1 MIMLSM
7 IDRGE
12 GRMTVQ
18 ETRHPFA
25 AKVTQVDRRSPMPA
39 WAQVERDLRGVLDQ
53 GVEAGLQ
60 LPTEKDLAAMYG
72 VSRITVRQALAA
84 LADNGYV
91 ERRQGMGTFV
101 ADRPRLVQHDVG
113 LMTPWRDRF
122 RAAGEDAASVH
133 LTDATPEDEPYDL
146 VRELTPAE
154 RGTPRL
160 HLKRL
165 HLVNGRPIG
174 LTDSWIAGRAADA
187 LRGRELIDASV
198 SKTLESVSIAA
209 DRVEHFLEVRSVNAA
224 ETVLLDTGTGSQVFV
239 DWSIGRA
246 GDELVETSRT
256 VWLGSRVRFHYSTDI
271 DGLHRP
277 GVDTGSAAAREDE
290 A

>member
-1 MIMLSM
+1 
-7 IDRGE
+7 
-12 GRMTVQ
+12 MTVQ
-18 ETRHPFA
+18 QTSHPFA
-25 AKVTQVDRRSPMPA
+25 AKVTPVDRRSPMPA
-39 WAQVERDLRGVLDQ
+39 WAQVERDLRAVIDQ
-53 GVEAGLQ
+53 GVEAGVQ
-60 LPTEKDLAAMYG
+60 LPTEKDLAALYG

-84 LADNGYV
+84 LADLGYV

-122 RAAGEDAASVH
+122 RAAGEKAVSVH
-133 LTDATPEDEPYDL
+133 LADAAAEEEPYDL
-146 VRELTPAE
+146 VRELTPDE
-154 RGTPRL
+154 RGTTRL

-174 LTDSWIAGRAADA
+174 LTDSWLAGRAADT
-187 LRGRELIDASV
+187 LRDRELIDASV
-198 SKTLESVSIAA
+198 SKTLDAAAIAA

-224 ETVLLDTGTGSQVFV
+224 ETVLLDTGIDSQVFV

-246 GDELVETSRT
+246 NDELIETSRT
-256 VWLGSRVRFHYSTDI
+256 VWLGSRVRFHYSTDL
-271 DGLHRP
+271 DGLSRP
-277 GVDTGSAAAREDE
+277 AADAGGGQ

>member
-1 MIMLSM
+1 
-7 IDRGE
+7 
-12 GRMTVQ
+12 MTVE
-18 ETRHPFA
+18 ETRHPLA
-25 AKVTQVDRRSPMPA
+25 SKVAPVDRRSPMPA
-39 WAQVERDLRGVLDQ
+39 WAQVERDLRSVMDQ

-60 LPTEKDLAAMYG
+60 LPTEKDLATMYG

-84 LADNGYV
+84 LADLGYV

-122 RAAGEDAASVH
+122 RAAGEKAVSVH
-133 LTDATPEDEPYDL
+133 LADAPIEEEPYEL

-154 RGTPRL
+154 RSGTRL

-174 LTDSWIAGRAADA
+174 LTDSWLAGLAAKR
-187 LRGRELIDASV
+187 LRGRKLVEASV
-198 SKTLESVSIAA
+198 SKTLETVPIAA
-209 DRVEHFLEVRSVNAA
+209 DQVDHFLEVRSVNAA
-224 ETVLLDTGTGSQVFV
+224 ETVLLETGIDSQVFV

-246 GDELVETSRT
+246 NGELIETSRT
-256 VWLGSRVRFHYSTDI
+256 VWLGSRVRFHYSTDLE
-271 DGLHRP
+271 GLHRP
-277 GVDTGSAAAREDE
+277 GVGG
-290 A
+290 

>member
-7 IDRGE
+7 INQGE
-12 GRMTVQ
+12 RAVTVQ
-18 ETRHPFA
+18 QTTHPFA
-25 AKVTQVDRRSPMPA
+25 AKVTPVDRRSPMPA
-39 WAQVERDLRGVLDQ
+39 WAQVERDLRAVMDQ

-84 LADNGYV
+84 LADLGYV

-122 RAAGEDAASVH
+122 RAAGEDAVSVH
-133 LTDATPEDEPYDL
+133 LTDVAPEEEPYDL

-154 RGTPRL
+154 RSGTRL

-174 LTDSWIAGRAADA
+174 LTDSWLAGRAAET
-187 LRGRELIDASV
+187 LQGRQLVESSV
-198 SKTLESVSIAA
+198 SKTLETVPIAA
-209 DRVEHFLEVRSVNAA
+209 DQVEHFLEVRSVNAA
-224 ETVLLDTGTGSQVFV
+224 ETVLLDTGIDSQVFV

-246 GDELVETSRT
+246 DGELVETSRT
-256 VWLGSRVRFHYSTDI
+256 VWLGSRVRFHYSTDL
-271 DGLHRP
+271 DGLSRP
-277 GVDTGSAAAREDE
+277 RAGG
-290 A
+290 